1 MLKIQEASVHNAV
14 PAVVAEQ
21 PWVKAL
27 AAAWSLNMK
36 QADGYAGK
44 AAILANLD
52 DAPEELLDALA
63 IEFRAPVWQDDY
75 TPEFKRRI
83 IRASIPYY
91 KSLGTKAAMEKT
103 IAEVY
108 GDGVEVQE
116 WFQYEGAPGTFRVQL
131 DAEGAVN
138 ALLLREIIQNTKR
151 AAATMAAMAISS
163 KEEAPLRIG
172 IATVTFTTVTIASE
186 AEDLTGI
193 QILADQDE
201 RILFDENGN
210 VLIL

>member
-1 MLKIQEASVHNAV
+1 MLKIQDASINHAV

-21 PWVKAL
+21 PWVRAL
-27 AAAWSLNMK
+27 AAAWSMNMQ

-163 KEEAPLRIG
+163 EEEAPLRIG

-201 RILFDENGN
+201 RMLFDENGN

>member
-116 WFQYEGAPGTFRVQL
+116 WFQYEGAPGTFRVNL
-131 DAEGAVN
+131 NAEGVIN

-151 AAATMAAMAISS
+151 AAAKLIAMAITSD
-163 KEEAPLRIG
+163 EEAPMRVG
-172 IATVTFTTVTIASE
+172 IAIVTSTTITIESAT
-186 AEDLTGI
+186 EDPTEI
-193 QILADQDE
+193 QVLADQAGNM
-201 RILFDENGN
+201 LSDENGYL
-210 VLIL
+210 LIL

>member
-1 MLKIQEASVHNAV
+1 MIKIQEASVHNAV

-91 KSLGTKAAMEKT
+91 KSLGTKAAMENT

-116 WFQYEGAPGTFRVQL
+116 WFQYDGIPGKFRVAL
-131 DAEGAVN
+131 KAEGAVN
-138 ALLLREIIQNTKR
+138 AALLSEIIRNTKR
-151 AAATMAAMAISS
+151 ASATMDALAISTD
-163 KEEAPLRIG
+163 EEAPMRIG
-172 IATVTFTTVTIASE
+172 IAIVTSTTITIESAT
-186 AEDLTGI
+186 EDPTEI
-193 QILADQDE
+193 QVLADQAGNMMS
-201 RILFDENGN
+201 DENGYL
-210 VLIL
+210 LIL